1 LWLEHLNKRNGINS
15 HAKERNLF
23 QATQRLKRSSCAF
36 SAASRLTRES
46 DPRFEAADIR
56 QGIYHARPSFRTTVA
71 ERVRILEPAVMR
83 SARVVR
89 HTAAQSLMSKRSASR
104 SSDQEVMRY
113 LSRSQIFKDYEGAF
127 SAAMGLPLNIRGYN
141 SWSPSHHG
149 KEDRDSFASILARF
163 NKARAACLRAQTDA
177 SREPDST
184 KRTVTWFAGLSES
197 AVPVYVGDHILGFL
211 ETGEVMLKNPTKKH
225 FASITRQLRAWGY
238 KADWKQLERA
248 YFRSCVLSPDR
259 YRAMLLLLNIFA
271 QHLSIL
277 SNQLVVRREK
287 DESANMA
294 RARQFIEKHQAEPLS
309 LGRVAQAANISRHYF
324 CKMFKKAT
332 GMNFIDYLSRV
343 RVEKSKTLLLNP
355 NSRISEAAFA
365 SGFQS
370 MTNFNRA
377 FRRIVGR
384 SPTQFRESLPKLR
397 RSV

>member
-1 LWLEHLNKRNGINS
+1 MEKKI
-15 HAKERNLF
+15 
-23 QATQRLKRSSCAF
+23 
-36 SAASRLTRES
+36 
-46 DPRFEAADIR
+46 D
-56 QGIYHARPSFRTTVA
+56 
-71 ERVRILEPAVMR
+71 
-83 SARVVR
+83 
-89 HTAAQSLMSKRSASR
+89 
-104 SSDQEVMRY
+104 
-113 LSRSQIFKDYEGAF
+113 
-127 SAAMGLPLNIRGYN
+127 
-141 SWSPSHHG
+141 
-149 KEDRDSFASILARF
+149 DSFASILARF
-163 NKARAACLRAQTDA
+163 NKARSACLKAQTDA

-184 KRTVTWFAGLSES
+184 TRTVTWFAGLSES

-259 YRAMLLLLNIFA
+259 YRAMLRLLNIFA

-294 RARQFIEKHQAEPLS
+294 RARQFIELHQGEPLS
-309 LGRVAQAANISRHYF
+309 LGRVAHAANISRHYF

-397 RSV
+397 GAIRMANR